1 MCLVS
6 SEAHSINDGCFM
18 ISSQVL
24 TNVDLRTGRFE
35 LDSQTNKGNRSDRA
49 NDGNDKRIRSALRQM
64 IYVQNY
70 STRCIDECARVDKWT
85 FRWRNA

>member
-35 LDSQTNKGNRSDRA
+35 LDLQTNKGNRSDRA
-49 NDGNDKRIRSALRQM
+49 NEQMMGTTKGSA
-64 IYVQNY
+64 VH
-70 STRCIDECARVDKWT
+70 CVK
-85 FRWRNA
+85 